1 MLNSTATVVTAPIVV
16 VAVDVLQVKSK
27 TAMAT
32 VALIT
37 GSVMAIAMMV
47 HMSGMEFQFT
57 STVLNLT
64 ATAVIALVAMV
75 VEQQALAA
83 SI

>member
-1 MLNSTATVVTAPIVV
+1 
-16 VAVDVLQVKSK
+16 
-27 TAMAT
+27 
-32 VALIT
+32 
-37 GSVMAIAMMV
+37 MMV

>member
-32 VALIT
+32 VALTT
-37 GSVMAIAMMV
+37 GSAMGIAMMV